1 MRLLKIYPVVSAL
14 MITGLLALPVISF
27 AAGDPTT
34 QRYAQHKKNDL
45 EKIGEGVR
53 RAFTLPKSSQS
64 SRRQKSK
71 NEWRNIATAAGA
83 LAVLGILKGDNRLT
97 FVGGAGALYSL
108 YRYEQDRKSQSK
120 ADRLRAT
127 YFSKSYFYRDGHRYN
142 RKTVVKNGKKYYQF
156 VKAR

>member
-1 MRLLKIYPVVSAL
+1 MRLLKISPVISAI
-14 MITGLLALPVISF
+14 MITGLVALPVISF
-27 AAGDPTT
+27 ADGDHKT
-34 QRYAQHKKNDL
+34 QLYAQHKKNDL

-53 RAFTLPKSSQS
+53 RAFTLPKNSQS
-64 SRRQKSK
+64 ARRQKSK

-83 LAVLGILKGDNRLT
+83 LAVIGILKGDNRLT

-127 YFSKSYFYRDGHRYN
+127 YFSKSYFYRDGQRYN